1 MRFENHF
8 LSTDIPM
15 AELAFKNITASLSL
29 INSYVDKQDYSN
41 AERMAINLL
50 EELEKINK
58 LSVKRESENRM
69 YFHHL
74 MNQTKGWFPL

>member
-15 AELAFKNITASLSL
+15 AELAFKNITASLTL
-29 INSYVDKQDYSN
+29 INSYVNNNDYGN

-50 EELEKINK
+50 ESLGKLNEL
-58 LSVKRESENRM
+58 SQKRESENRL

-74 MNQTKGWFPL
+74 MNQKQRWYLS